1 MKTVEFVINDDD
13 GCMDTPMFT
22 GTDPLLWISK
32 VERLFNCGCFSDDAK
47 LDLVFLFLDGVAL
60 TWFMQEIN
68 KEKFMEWTV
77 FKHRLLARFDLVK
90 SCSSSARDS
99 SCVPELVATES
110 SIHDAE
116 SLGATANISF
126 SETDSISELE
136 AEAMESNKETDVVAN
151 PKVSISQ
158 LEPSLS
164 VRICSESLDIRKDVP
179 SVLLAEDR
187 SQSTCVI
194 VNNIAH
200 QLFDAK
206 FLSIRREKRLMKQS
220 KFSKTWKFKFKNMAM
235 STNRSQMDHNIGLVR
250 KKKRFQNLR
259 MNKQAHMSRVMSKM
273 RMLHDPRGMK
283 QLLHGDKK
291 LMFLCQVESGEAT
304 TLTLKEAVSE
314 LIFQGFKVLT
324 AYPKVYG
331 KLQLQNRLAMDIPEY
346 AVSLTRVHAVNTIFQ
361 DRDATLMT
369 WFIHGDAQF
378 QVYHKWRSK
387 PLLFWSL
394 MCIQFVHNTKPATSL
409 ISRIHK
415 ESVNFHI
422 GDPWSD
428 CDLVVLIASKGV
440 AATIGHSLY
449 IMTYYS
455 AYQVWDVMLQLGF
468 RVHQLLKRPKLSI
481 SWKYKLK
488 LMVIWLEDISLF
500 HHSLGMG
507 NKVVI
512 GLYTRQKVQVRDHLW
527 LTTNADLL
535 LYLSANLIQVSLLQ
549 LHHTQCGLICRM
561 VNWLIECEL
570 QGTNTR

>member
-1 MKTVEFVINDDD
+1 MQN
-13 GCMDTPMFT
+13 
-22 GTDPLLWISK
+22 PLVQLQT
-32 VERLFNCGCFSDDAK
+32 F
-47 LDLVFLFLDGVAL
+47 
-60 TWFMQEIN
+60 
-68 KEKFMEWTV
+68 
-77 FKHRLLARFDLVK
+77 HLVK
-90 SCSSSARDS
+90 LIRFQSLKRRQWNQTRRLMLLQILRYRFHNWNLALALGFAVSHWILGRMYHLCCWQKIDHNQHVSLLTTLHTNCSMQ
-99 SCVPELVATES
+99 
-110 SIHDAE
+110 
-116 SLGATANISF
+116 SF
-126 SETDSISELE
+126 
-136 AEAMESNKETDVVAN
+136 
-151 PKVSISQ
+151 
-158 LEPSLS
+158 
-164 VRICSESLDIRKDVP
+164 
-179 SVLLAEDR
+179 
-187 SQSTCVI
+187 
-194 VNNIAH
+194 
-200 QLFDAK
+200 
-206 FLSIRREKRLMKQS
+206 SIRREKRLMKQS

-259 MNKQAHMSRVMSKM
+259 MKKQAHMSRVMSKM

-283 QLLHGDKK
+283 QLLHGDTK

-394 MCIQFVHNTKPATSL
+394 ICIQFVHKTKPATSL

-488 LMVIWLEDISLF
+488 LMVIWLEDISVF